1 MKTRNNK
8 ILYKEY
14 LIKQIYLFWNYL
26 KKYIQPKLHVNSKHL
41 VFENKESYYENNLS
55 LNIVDENCEKEDY
68 LTANDKNGQ
77 LKWRHPTTK
86 DEEIE
91 KGNTNLVNTNA
102 LYEYSGTDNL
112 IKTGDVVKG
121 NWCVG
126 DVNIKNDKITFN
138 EAYIQMSTGTRND
151 EDDTRRME
159 VNGTQGSKVYF
170 NIPVKFN
177 EDIYSE
183 GDYEING
190 NLTVNSN
197 AEIKNDLTVDR
208 NAIINKQLTVEGGTI
223 VDTLIVNSTAE
234 IKSDLT
240 VNSNT
245 EIKND
250 LTVNKNL
257 QVLEGNITQTEGEK
271 DKFSTEIFEIDASK
285 NIIFTD
291 ICQLT
296 KDNGIFYKDI
306 NFKKNINISNISL
319 NNNKIAFGGN
329 IIEVEKWIV

>member
-112 IKTGDVVKG
+112 IKTGDVIKG

-138 EAYIQMSTGTRND
+138 EAYVQMSTGTRND

-197 AEIKNDLTVDR
+197 AEIKNDLTVNR
-208 NAIINKQLTVEGGTI
+208 NAIINKQLTVE
-223 VDTLIVNSTAE
+223 D
-234 IKSDLT
+234 KSFFDDI
-240 VNSNT
+240 S
-245 EIKND
+245 
-250 LTVNKNL
+250 
-257 QVLEGNITQTEGEK
+257 
-271 DKFSTEIFEIDASK
+271 SK
-285 NIIFTD
+285 NISNEGI
-291 ICQLT
+291 LT
-296 KDNGIFYKDI
+296 SEGNASIGGKLSVGEGCYLNGDLIQEGENSTVSFGAKTVTVQNLFNVNGRIECAEDNVTFHSDVHIKTGK
-306 NFKKNINISNISL
+306 SL
-319 NNNKIAFGGN
+319 KITKLLYYNDEVNFGGN
-329 IIEVEKWIV
+329 RIEVEKWIV

>member
-138 EAYIQMSTGTRND
+138 EAYVQMSTGTRND
-151 EDDTRRME
+151 EDNTRRME

-177 EDIYSE
+177 ENIYSE
-183 GDYEING
+183 SDYEING

-197 AEIKNDLTVDR
+197 AEIKNDLTVNR
-208 NAIINKQLTVEGGTI
+208 NAIINKQLTVE
-223 VDTLIVNSTAE
+223 D
-234 IKSDLT
+234 KSFFDDI
-240 VNSNT
+240 S
-245 EIKND
+245 
-250 LTVNKNL
+250 
-257 QVLEGNITQTEGEK
+257 
-271 DKFSTEIFEIDASK
+271 SK
-285 NIIFTD
+285 NISNEGILTSEGNASIGGKLSVGEGCYLNGDLIQEGENSTVSFGAKTVTVQNLFNVNGRIECAEDNVIFHSDVRIKTGKSLK
-291 ICQLT
+291 IT
-296 KDNGIFYKDI
+296 KLLYYNDEVN
-306 NFKKNINISNISL
+306 
-319 NNNKIAFGGN
+319 FGGN
-329 IIEVEKWIV
+329 KIEVEKWIV

>member
-112 IKTGDVVKG
+112 IKTGDVIKG

-138 EAYIQMSTGTRND
+138 EAYVQMSTGTRND

-197 AEIKNDLTVDR
+197 AEIKNDLTVNR
-208 NAIINKQLTVEGGTI
+208 NAIINKQLTVE
-223 VDTLIVNSTAE
+223 D
-234 IKSDLT
+234 KSFFDDI
-240 VNSNT
+240 S
-245 EIKND
+245 
-250 LTVNKNL
+250 
-257 QVLEGNITQTEGEK
+257 
-271 DKFSTEIFEIDASK
+271 SK
-285 NIIFTD
+285 NISNEGI
-291 ICQLT
+291 LT
-296 KDNGIFYKDI
+296 SEGNASIGGKLSVGEGCYLNGDLIQEGENSTVSFGAKTVTVQNLFNVNGRIECAEDNVTFHSDVRIKTGK
-306 NFKKNINISNISL
+306 SL
-319 NNNKIAFGGN
+319 KITKLLYYNDEVNFGGN
-329 IIEVEKWIV
+329 RIEVEKWIV

>member
-138 EAYIQMSTGTRND
+138 EAYVQMSTGTRND
-151 EDDTRRME
+151 EDNTRRME

-177 EDIYSE
+177 ENIYSE
-183 GDYEING
+183 SDYEING

-197 AEIKNDLTVDR
+197 AEIKNDLTVNR
-208 NAIINKQLTVEGGTI
+208 NAIINKQLTVE
-223 VDTLIVNSTAE
+223 D
-234 IKSDLT
+234 KSFFDDI
-240 VNSNT
+240 S
-245 EIKND
+245 
-250 LTVNKNL
+250 
-257 QVLEGNITQTEGEK
+257 
-271 DKFSTEIFEIDASK
+271 SK
-285 NIIFTD
+285 NISNEGI
-291 ICQLT
+291 LT
-296 KDNGIFYKDI
+296 SEGNASIGGKLSVGEGCYLNGDLIQEGENSTVSFGAKTVTVQNLFNVNGRIECAEDNVTFHSDVRIKTGK
-306 NFKKNINISNISL
+306 SL
-319 NNNKIAFGGN
+319 KITKLLYYNDEVNFGGN
-329 IIEVEKWIV
+329 KIEVEKWIV